1 MAAVSCCNSQSETLI
16 FGNKP
21 IRLPES
27 STLAF
32 SSCHDLGHALKKN
45 KKVNKNKE
53 TECGLAWYVL
63 LYTTICGMTVVH
75 LATPQHF
82 DHCDEELSL
91 NSE

>member
-1 MAAVSCCNSQSETLI
+1 MQRLLFLCVTILVTL
-16 FGNKP
+16 
-21 IRLPES
+21 S
-27 STLAF
+27 
-32 SSCHDLGHALKKN
+32 KK
-45 KKVNKNKE
+45 KKGNKNKE
-53 TECGLAWYVL
+53 IERGLAWYVL